1 MDYQQQKM
9 KNFYILH
16 REIATQLTTFVDKC
30 EEALLSGEGMDE
42 VLEYIGI
49 KSDELLQR
57 L

>member
-16 REIATQLTTFVDKC
+16 RDIATQLTIFIDKC

-49 KSDELLQR
+49 KSDELLQK